1 MRHVENL
8 TRWVLRH
15 KLMVVAFWA
24 VVTVIGF
31 IAAPGLS
38 GVLSKDFSLPGQPG
52 YEANQALLQQYGNGG
67 IAAPLVAVVK
77 LPEGSSITAPAT
89 EAQLARALNSVK
101 KAGPDIRVV
110 GYPGTHDPRFISPDG
125 RTTFAYIYAPV
136 IPGFDLKP
144 VSYPKITAAL
154 DSATVAGQ
162 PIQLTGIALLS
173 GNAGSSNGPSLLVEV
188 LIGGVGALLVLAFV
202 FASFLALVPLL
213 MAIVAIPSTLLI
225 INGLARLTDVSF
237 IVQFL
242 VSLIGLGVA
251 IDYSLLVVTRW
262 REERALGA
270 EGDEAIVRTMK
281 TAGRAVL
288 VSGAAVAIG
297 LAALVVIPVP
307 FLRSIG
313 YGGLL
318 IPVVSVLVALTLL
331 PVILSKVGTKLEW
344 PRIRK
349 EANASRGWSAWAR
362 LVVRHRWIAAIV
374 GVAILGLLLVP
385 ALNIVVGQPSATSL
399 ANPGPAAT
407 ALNDLHSAG
416 MGDGTLTPMEVLAT
430 PETAAATA
438 TALAAVPGI
447 RLAVAPAP
455 KVPQWT
461 NGTTSIVEVIPDADG
476 ATAAGRDAIGAV
488 RDAAA
493 ALPGSPQ
500 VGGLGP
506 ENRDF
511 ISAVYGS
518 FPLMIALI
526 AIVTFIFL
534 AREFR
539 SLLLALKAVLLNVL
553 SVAAAWGIM
562 VWVWQEGNLSET
574 IWDTPATGA
583 IDAWIP
589 LMVFAFLYGLSMDY
603 EVFILS
609 RMREEF
615 DVTGSNTGAIVVG
628 IGRTG
633 RLVTSAALIL
643 FMAFIA
649 LGATP
654 ETTVR
659 VFATGLAAGIL
670 LDATVVRG
678 LLVPALV
685 SLFGRW
691 NWWLPA
697 WAAKILR
704 TTPSLPPRGAD

>member
-1 MRHVENL
+1 MEKL

-15 KLMVVAFWA
+15 KLIVVLFW
-24 VVTVIGF
+24 VIVTVIGF
-31 IAAPGLS
+31 AAAPGLS
-38 GVLSKDFSLPGQPG
+38 GVLSKDFSLPGSSG

-67 IAAPLVAVVK
+67 ISPPLVAVVK
-77 LPEGSSITAPAT
+77 LPEGQSATAPVA
-89 EAQLARALNSVK
+89 EAQMAAALTAVQKS
-101 KAGPDIRVV
+101 APDIRVA
-110 GYPGTHDPRFISPDG
+110 GYPGTRDKRFVSADG

-136 IPGFDLKP
+136 VPGFDLKP
-144 VSYPKITAAL
+144 TAYPQITAAL
-154 DSATVAGQ
+154 NSHMVAGQ

-173 GNAGSSNGPSLLVEV
+173 GDGGSSNGPSLLTEV
-188 LIGGVGALLVLAFV
+188 LLGGVGALIVLAFV
-202 FASFLALVPLL
+202 FASFLAVVPLL
-213 MAIVAIPSTLLI
+213 MAVVAIPSTLLI
-225 INGLARLTDVSF
+225 VNGLARITDVSF

-270 EGDEAIVRTMK
+270 QGDEAIVKTMK

-288 VSGAAVAIG
+288 VSGAAVAVG
-297 LAALVVIPVP
+297 LVALVVIPVP

-331 PVILSKVGTKLEW
+331 PVILAKWGPRLEW
-344 PRIRK
+344 PRLRK
-349 EANASRGWSAWAR
+349 EETASRSWTAWAR
-362 LVVRHRWIAAIV
+362 MIVRHRWIAAGV
-374 GVAILGLLLVP
+374 GIAILGLLLVP
-385 ALNIVVGQPSATSL
+385 AVNIVVGQPSATSL

-407 ALNDLHSAG
+407 ALNDLHTAG
-416 MGDGTLTPMEVLAT
+416 IDDGALTPMEVLAT
-430 PETAAATA
+430 PATAASTA
-438 TALAAVPGI
+438 KSLGAVKGV
-447 RLAVAPAP
+447 LTAVAPGATNP
-455 KVPQWT
+455 TWS
-461 NGTTSIVEVIPDADG
+461 NGTTSIVEVIPEADG
-476 ATAAGRDAIGAV
+476 ATAAGRDAINAV
-488 RDAAA
+488 RDTAAT
-493 ALPGSPQ
+493 LPGAPK
-500 VGGLGP
+500 VGGIGP
-506 ENRDF
+506 QNSDF
-511 ISAVYGS
+511 ISSVYGS
-518 FPLMIALI
+518 FPLMILLI

-539 SLLLALKAVLLNVL
+539 SLLLPLKAVLLNIL

-574 IWDTPATGA
+574 IWNTPATGA

-609 RMREEF
+609 RMREEY
-615 DVTGSNTGAIVVG
+615 DATGSTPQSITVG

-643 FMAFIA
+643 FLAFIA

-659 VFATGLAAGIL
+659 IFATGLAAGIL
-670 LDATVVRG
+670 LDATVVRA

-691 NWWLPA
+691 NWWLPT

-704 TTPSLPPRGAD
+704 VEPSLPPPGSD

>member
-1 MRHVENL
+1 MEKL
-8 TRWVLRH
+8 TRWVLHH
-15 KLMVVAFWA
+15 KLIVVLFWV
-24 VVTVIGF
+24 VVTLIGF
-31 IAAPGLS
+31 ASASGLS
-38 GVLSKDFSLPGQPG
+38 NVLSKDFSLPGQPG

-67 IAAPLVAVVK
+67 ISPPLVAVVK
-77 LPEGSSITAPAT
+77 LPEGQSATAPAA
-89 EAQLARALNSVK
+89 EAQMAAALTAVQKS
-101 KAGPDIRVV
+101 APDIRVV
-110 GYPGTHDPRFISPDG
+110 GYPGTRDKRCVSADG
-125 RTTFAYIYAPV
+125 STTFAYIYAPV
-136 IPGFDLKP
+136 VPGFELKP
-144 VSYPKITAAL
+144 TAYPQITAAL
-154 DSATVAGQ
+154 NSRTVAGQ

-173 GNAGSSNGPSLLVEV
+173 GGGGSSNGPSLLTEV
-188 LIGGVGALLVLAFV
+188 LLGGVGALIVLAFV
-202 FASFLALVPLL
+202 FASFLAVVPLL

-225 INGLARLTDVSF
+225 VNGLARLTDVSF

-270 EGDEAIVRTMK
+270 QGDDAIVKTMK

-288 VSGAAVAIG
+288 VSGAAVAVG
-297 LAALVVIPVP
+297 LVALVVIPVP

-331 PVILSKVGTKLEW
+331 PVILAKWGSRLEW
-344 PRIRK
+344 PRLRK
-349 EANASRGWSAWAR
+349 EETASRGWTAWAR
-362 LVVRHRWIAAIV
+362 MTVRRRWIAAGV
-374 GVAILGLLLVP
+374 GLAILGLLLVP
-385 ALNIVVGQPSATSL
+385 AFNIVVGQPSATSL

-407 ALNDLHSAG
+407 ALDNLHSAG
-416 MGDGTLTPMEVLAT
+416 IGDGALTPMEVLAT
-430 PETAAATA
+430 PATAASTA

-447 RLAVAPAP
+447 RTAVAPAP
-455 KVPQWT
+455 AISEWS
-461 NGTTSIVEVIPDADG
+461 NGTTSIVEVIPEADG
-476 ATAAGRDAIGAV
+476 ATAAGRDAITNV
-488 RDAAA
+488 RDTAAT
-493 ALPGSPQ
+493 LPGAPQ
-500 VGGLGP
+500 VGGIGP
-506 ENRDF
+506 ENSDF
-511 ISAVYGS
+511 ISSVYGS
-518 FPLMIALI
+518 FPLMILLI

-539 SLLLALKAVLLNVL
+539 SLLLPLKAVLLNIL

-562 VWVWQEGNLSET
+562 VWVWQEGNLSES
-574 IWDTPATGA
+574 IWNTPATGA

-609 RMREEF
+609 RMREEY
-615 DVTGSNTGAIVVG
+615 DVTGSTTKSIVVG

-643 FMAFIA
+643 FLAFIA

-659 VFATGLAAGIL
+659 IFATGLAAGIL
-670 LDATVVRG
+670 LDATVVRA

-691 NWWLPA
+691 NWWLPT
-697 WAAKILR
+697 WAAKVLR
-704 TTPSLPPRGAD
+704 VKPSLPPPGSD